1 MNYSESIAALLSLV
15 DHERAAPGPRQK
27 AIVDLSRMEGFLAR
41 LGNPH
46 RAAPTIHVA
55 GTKGKGSTAAFCDAA
70 LTAAGYRTGFNS
82 SPHMHHFRERI
93 RLAGEPI
100 SEQKFAALVEQL
112 WPFRMVPEAGSFD
125 GTDEIDGTAGEAG
138 DAVTLFE
145 FITGMAFQCFAQ
157 EPVDFQTIEVGLG
170 GRLDATNVVTSDIAV
185 ITSISKDHMAIL
197 GDTLAEIAS
206 EKAGI
211 IKEGST
217 VVVSPQVREAEDV
230 IRERCR
236 QAGARAV
243 QVGSDVTWTSPGPDG
258 SGFQSFTVNGRL
270 GKHQLRIPLLGEYQL
285 ENAATALAALEVLVE
300 RGWPIPHESIARGF
314 AGVSWPCRMEV
325 LSKDPQVVADGAHN
339 VYSME
344 SLMDSLPRYLP
355 HRRLLLAVG
364 FSRDKSVMEMA
375 QCLSKGNPVVFATRS
390 RHPRSMAPS
399 AVARLFEDQGVTA
412 VLTRDTADALRQARD
427 AAGPDDL
434 VLATGS
440 LFVAAEAR
448 EAVLGIQP
456 EEYPDLL
463 PRDLRVG

>member
-70 LTAAGYRTGFNS
+70 LTAAGYRAGFNS

-93 RLAGEPI
+93 RLDGEPI
-100 SEQKFAALVEQL
+100 SEPKFAALVEQL
-112 WPFRMVPEAGSFD
+112 WPFRMAPEAESTKGP
-125 GTDEIDGTAGEAG
+125 AGEADG
-138 DAVTLFE
+138 AVTLFE

-170 GRLDATNVVTSDIAV
+170 GRLDATNVVTPNVAV

-197 GDTLAEIAS
+197 GDTVAEIAA

-211 IKEGST
+211 IKEGHT
-217 VVVSPQVREAEDV
+217 VVISPQVREAEDV

-236 QAGARAV
+236 QVGARAV

-258 SGFQSFTVNGRL
+258 SGFQSFTVNGRM
-270 GKHQLRIPLLGEYQL
+270 GEHQLRIPLLGAYQL

-300 RGWPIPHESIARGF
+300 RGWPIPPESIARGF

-325 LSKDPQVVADGAHN
+325 LSKDPPVVADGAHN

-344 SLMDSLPRYLP
+344 SLMDSLPRYMP

-364 FSRDKSVMEMA
+364 FSRDKSVVEMA
-375 QCLSKGNPVVFATRS
+375 HCLSKGNPVVFATRS

-399 AVARLFEDQGVTA
+399 AVARLFEDEGVKA
-412 VLTRDTADALRQARD
+412 VLTRDTADALRRARE